1 MDWYPI
7 VIVARQSLPAGQVP
21 AAATA
26 GPTASLASGPSGLP
40 SPSMKLT
47 STLIV
52 LPTSADDTV

>member
-1 MDWYPI
+1 MTSYPI

-26 GPTASLASGPSGLP
+26 GTASLASGPSGLP
-40 SPSMKLT
+40 APSMKLT
-47 STLIV
+47 STQIV

>member
-26 GPTASLASGPSGLP
+26 GPTASLASGPSGLAP
-40 SPSMKLT
+40 SVKLT